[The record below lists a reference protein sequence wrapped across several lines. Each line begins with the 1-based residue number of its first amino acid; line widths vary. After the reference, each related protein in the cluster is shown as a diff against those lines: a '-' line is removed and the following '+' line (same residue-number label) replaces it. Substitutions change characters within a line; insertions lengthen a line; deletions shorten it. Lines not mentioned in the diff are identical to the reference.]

1 MVLSLFVLNEI
12 YMDQLKLYQIDMKY
26 VRNLHN
32 VDDRVESVS
41 PQIGK
46 DNRVFVGIVVT
57 HDDRQY
63 CIPKIRSFSKTVL
76 FEAFHNQRI

>member
-1 MVLSLFVLNEI
+1 MTWLKKLCVKAHSFFSEI
-12 YMDQLKLYQIDMKY
+12 YMDQLKLYRIDMKY

-46 DNRVFVGIVVT
+46 
-57 HDDRQY
+57 Y
-63 CIPKIRSFSKTVL
+63 CIHCMKSHVIYP
-76 FEAFHNQRI
+76 